1 MLSAISRRA
10 PRRPNQANNGL
21 AAATIGCRLLAVVF
35 QHLIA
40 GRGQLGT
47 ILLQASQN
55 GEIALIDHRAAE
67 TLHVARAFCSS
78 GVPLRCWATA
88 PVETGIDSRASARKN
103 LCIVFLHS
111 DGRDSRFP
119 LSMTGTDLLGLQVR
133 LTAGRSRAEALA
145 NAAKFA
151 AARCGRPGSARRI
164 KICPQP
170 IDM

>member
-67 TLHVARAFCSS
+67 TLHVARARLLLVRRAAALLGDGTGGNRDRQQGEWQEKFMHR
-78 GVPLRCWATA
+78 VPSF
-88 PVETGIDSRASARKN
+88 SRQ
-103 LCIVFLHS
+103 
-111 DGRDSRFP
+111 RFP
-119 LSMTGTDLLGLQVR
+119 IPAEHDRDR
-133 LTAGRSRAEALA
+133 LARIAIAANRSSEPSR
-145 NAAKFA
+145 
-151 AARCGRPGSARRI
+151 SA
-164 KICPQP
+164 
-170 IDM
+170 